1 MQQDPPRQ
9 TPHSGPVYRV
19 AVGDMVCV
27 CGHIFDGPASREDLA
42 SHFQGHR
49 LAVRLYSDFPCSEAP
64 LRPGEAPV
72 EGCECKVC
80 AAMQPR
86 DEGPVRPGTPAW
98 AALLEQAGV

>member
-1 MQQDPPRQ
+1 
-9 TPHSGPVYRV
+9 
-19 AVGDMVCV
+19 MVE
-27 CGHIFDGPASREDLA
+27 PLPT
-42 SHFQGHR
+42 
-49 LAVRLYSDFPCSEAP
+49 YPDFPCSEAP